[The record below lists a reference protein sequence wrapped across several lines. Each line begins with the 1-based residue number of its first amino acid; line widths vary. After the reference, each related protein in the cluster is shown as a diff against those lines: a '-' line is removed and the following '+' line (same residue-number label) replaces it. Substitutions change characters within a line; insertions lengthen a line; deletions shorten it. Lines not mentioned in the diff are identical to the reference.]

1 MYGEFLF
8 NSFHLGFAVGIAPIV
23 GFQYGAQNKAQLKRI
38 YKTTFIFV
46 VVSSV
51 VITVVAALLAK
62 PIVSIFTKDPG
73 TWELASVGF
82 QIFAINFLF
91 SGVNIASSGFFTVQ
105 RKSICTDF
113 FLQNIAFYRYIFTRV
128 AANMGTERSV
138 GCDSFLRTVYLG
150 AVSLYTREIF
160 YKKE

>member
-1 MYGEFLF
+1 MV
-8 NSFHLGFAVGIAPIV
+8 HKI
-23 GFQYGAQNKAQLKRI
+23 KTQLKRI

-91 SGVNIASSGFFTVQ
+91 SGVNIASSGFFTALSNG
-105 RKSICTDF
+105 KSICTDF

-150 AVSLYTREIF
+150 AVSLYAREIF